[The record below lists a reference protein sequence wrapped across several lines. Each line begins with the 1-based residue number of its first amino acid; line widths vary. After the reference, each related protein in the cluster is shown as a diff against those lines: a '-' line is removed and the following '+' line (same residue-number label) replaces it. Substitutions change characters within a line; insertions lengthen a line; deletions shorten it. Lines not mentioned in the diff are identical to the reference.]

1 MEYERLSYGET
12 VDYLVAAIDN
22 IQRVYESVRADA
34 QVIAGLNG
42 ANAASYAALS
52 FATFEERHGYEVRSA
67 FPWLV
72 SDSVHLAAEWGICVL
87 RCIEDAEEER

>member
-22 IQRVYESVRADA
+22 IRSSYESVQADA
-34 QVIAGLNG
+34 KVIAGLHG
-42 ANAASYAALS
+42 ADAASFAALA
-52 FATFEERHGYEVRSA
+52 FATFEENHGHEVRRA

-72 SDSVHLAAEWGICVL
+72 SDSVHLAAAWGICVHE
-87 RCIEDAEEER
+87 CVDDAEEVS